1 MFVLGI
7 AGGSGSGKT
16 TFAHKVI
23 DRVPSEQISIVHMDS
38 YYLNQLPT
46 EIITTDGKANY
57 DHPRAFDWELL
68 RTHLTQLK
76 NNQSIEMPKYNFKS
90 HSRHKETIT
99 IHPKSILIFEGIFAL
114 FDPEIR
120 KLLDV
125 KCFLNVDSDIRFTRR
140 LHRDIQERGRDLDSV
155 IDQYYATVRPMYQ
168 KFLDPQKQYADVT
181 IGEETDQAAIIISS
195 RLKEIILEKNKEAST
210 SSLKTDAL
218 SSKSEIESNY

>member
-23 DRVPSEQISIVHMDS
+23 ERIPEDQIEILHMDS

-46 EIITTDGKANY
+46 EIISNDGKPNF
-57 DHPRAFDWELL
+57 DHPKAFDWELL
-68 RTHLTQLK
+68 RTHLLALK
-76 NNQSIEMPKYNFKS
+76 NNQSIEMPQYSFNS
-90 HSRHKETIT
+90 HSRLQETIT
-99 IHPKSILIFEGIFAL
+99 IKPKSILIFEGIFAL

-120 KLLDV
+120 KMLNV

-181 IGEETDQAAIIISS
+181 IGEETDQAAVIISS
-195 RLKEIILEKNKEAST
+195 RLKEIIRESQKNTIRPFTLASDEI
-210 SSLKTDAL
+210 SSHR
-218 SSKSEIESNY
+218 

>member
-23 DRVPSEQISIVHMDS
+23 ERVPADQITIVHMDS
-38 YYLNQLPT
+38 YYLNQIPT
-46 EIITTDGKANY
+46 EIISHDGKANF
-57 DHPRAFDWELL
+57 DHPKAFDWELL
-68 RTHLTQLK
+68 RTHLMALK
-76 NNQSIEMPKYNFKS
+76 NNQPIEMPQYDFS
-90 HSRHKETIT
+90 THSRFQETIT
-99 IHPKSILIFEGIFAL
+99 VKPKPILMFEGIFAL

-120 KLLDV
+120 KMLNV

-181 IGEETDQAAIIISS
+181 IGEETDQAAVIISS
-195 RLKEIILEKNKEAST
+195 RLKEIIGENNKNTGIQPST
-210 SSLKTDAL
+210 LVSDEISS
-218 SSKSEIESNY
+218 NM